1 MIYGITGN
9 ESKPGIGKV
18 LSELI
23 KVFKKL
29 GVKYYISDKLAS
41 ALPGKFPVH
50 KFSSFIDKV
59 DIIISAGGDG
69 TFLETVKKMRNH
81 PVPILGINVGTLG
94 FMAEVVP
101 EEINRFII
109 DIERNRY
116 RINELCVLSAYAKG
130 RKILTGI
137 NEIVIDKYN
146 STRVIEIEMSYN
158 DEKVLRFIADGIIIS
173 TPTGSTGYSLS
184 AGGPIVSPSGQVFV
198 ITPIS
203 PHTLNFRP
211 LIVPDN
217 GKIHIIAKGSGK
229 IRVTADG
236 HSSKIYSSPA
246 EIIIQKSSHKVKTVK
261 SIDRTYFQTLS
272 SKLFWG
278 ADVRN
283 NKKFL

>member
-9 ESKPGIGKV
+9 ENKPGIGNV

-23 KVFKKL
+23 KVFEKL
-29 GVKYYISDKLAS
+29 KVKYYISDRLS
-41 ALPGKFPVH
+41 HALPDKFPVYR
-50 KFSSFIDKV
+50 FSSFIDRV

-94 FMAEVVP
+94 FMSEVIP
-101 EEINRFII
+101 EEISRFIA
-109 DIERNRY
+109 DIEHNKY
-116 RINELCVLSAYAKG
+116 KINELCVLSAYAKG

-158 DEKVLRFIADGIIIS
+158 NEKVLRFIADGIIIS

-246 EIIIQKSSHKVKTVK
+246 EITVQKSSHKVKTIK
-261 SIDRTYFQTLS
+261 SVDRTYFQTLS

-283 NKKFL
+283 NKKF